1 MEEKGGRRKR
11 RSEERDE
18 GKEERDGGERG
29 KQGRNRA
36 RTDVTKGS
44 PGRVVGILVI
54 SIGSTF
60 CLLLS
65 LPYILMAQFY

>member
-1 MEEKGGRRKR
+1 MEEKDGRRKR
-11 RSEERDE
+11 RGEESDK
-18 GKEERDGGERG
+18 GEERDGGERG

-54 SIGSTF
+54 SVGSTF